1 VLYLCENFVW
11 LLHVTY
17 GMKLR
22 KSVVKNTIVLMQ
34 NKMPVM
40 TDESTTTNSQTALAV
55 QSRPVSLDIS
65 SSFILSGT

>member
-1 VLYLCENFVW
+1 
-11 LLHVTY
+11 
-17 GMKLR
+17 MKLR